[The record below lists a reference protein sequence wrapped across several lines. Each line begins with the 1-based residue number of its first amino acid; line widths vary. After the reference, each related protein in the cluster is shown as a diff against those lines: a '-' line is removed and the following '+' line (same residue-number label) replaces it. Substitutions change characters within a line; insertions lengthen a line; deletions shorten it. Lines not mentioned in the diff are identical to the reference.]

1 MLLLSLDNGGGAI
14 IIAILP
20 PFQSRAHHPS
30 LILYG
35 NLTCFIHNVALIVV
49 EQMYHKH
56 SKQAS
61 HVHETRKY
69 YYYCFYYFVMR
80 IPLWIQI
87 TRML

>member
-35 NLTCFIHNVALIVV
+35 NPTCFIHNVALIVV

-56 SKQAS
+56 SKQ
-61 HVHETRKY
+61 
-69 YYYCFYYFVMR
+69 VMFMKR
-80 IPLWIQI
+80 VNIIIIAFI
-87 TRML
+87 TL